1 MKPLRTLLP
10 LSALVLASHAQAQSH
25 DHATMPSVPET
36 TPQSAPAAPA
46 HQHHVTPDV
55 AVSGHDAHDAHADH
69 GAPVESHDHAS
80 PPPAEAG
87 ASMANHD
94 HMRMDAGMPQGTDQA
109 PGHAVPPPV
118 ASDRAADRYWDAA
131 AMARAERALLESH
144 GGMRFSQTIV
154 EVAEVSLRRGD
165 ENYRWNGSFWFGGD
179 RNRLVLKSEGEG
191 RFGDRIGDAEVQ
203 ALYSRALDAYWNL
216 QAGLRQDVGAGP
228 GRTHAAFG
236 IEGLAPYWTHI
247 DAAAFVS
254 EKGDLT
260 GRIEASWDQRI
271 TQRLVLQPRAEVALS
286 AQDVPSARVGA
297 GLSSGELGVRLRY
310 EFRRE
315 FAPYAG
321 LVWERRV
328 GRTADFARAAGE
340 DVGGLRVALGVR
352 AWF

>member
-10 LSALVLASHAQAQSH
+10 IGALVLASPAYAQSH
-25 DHATMPSVPET
+25 DHRAMPSAPEGVPQPT
-36 TPQSAPAAPA
+36 SAAPA
-46 HQHHVTPDV
+46 HQHHVTPD
-55 AVSGHDAHDAHADH
+55 AGASGHDGHADRQSRDD
-69 GAPVESHDHAS
+69 APPPVEAS
-80 PPPAEAG
+80 AP
-87 ASMANHD
+87 MMNHD
-94 HMRMDAGMPQGTDQA
+94 HMRMGSGRPQGTDQS
-109 PGHAVPPPV
+109 PGHAAPPPV
-118 ASDRAADRYWDAA
+118 AADRAADRYWDAA
-131 AMARAERALLESH
+131 AMAQAERALLESH
-144 GGMRFSQTIV
+144 GGMRFSQTIL
-154 EVAEVSLRRGD
+154 EVAEVRLRRGG

-191 RFGDRIGDAEVQ
+191 RFGDRLDDAEVQ

-216 QAGLRQDVGAGP
+216 QAGVRQDVGAGP

-254 EKGDLT
+254 EKGDVT

-271 TQRLVLQPRAEVALS
+271 TQRLVLQPRAEIALS
-286 AQDVPSARVGA
+286 AQDVPSTRLGA
-297 GLSSGELGVRLRY
+297 GLSSAELGVRLRY

-315 FAPYAG
+315 LAPYAG

-328 GRTADFARAAGE
+328 GRTADFARADGE
-340 DVGGLRVALGVR
+340 DVGGLRVAFGVR

>member
-10 LSALVLASHAQAQSH
+10 IGALVLASPAYAQSH
-25 DHATMPSVPET
+25 DHGAMAPGPEAPPESAAVP
-36 TPQSAPAAPA
+36 PA
-46 HQHHVTPDV
+46 HQHHVIPN
-55 AVSGHDAHDAHADH
+55 AAGSGHDGHADH
-69 GAPVESHDHAS
+69 DGPLPSRDDAPLSPVEAS
-80 PPPAEAG
+80 AP
-87 ASMANHD
+87 MANHD
-94 HMRMDAGMPQGTDQA
+94 HMRMGAGRPQGTDQA
-109 PGHAVPPPV
+109 PGHAAPPPV

-131 AMARAERALLESH
+131 AMAQAERALLESH
-144 GGMRFSQTIV
+144 GGMRFSQTIL
-154 EVAEVSLRRGD
+154 EVAEVRLRRGG

-191 RFGDRIGDAEVQ
+191 RFGDRVDDAEVQ

-271 TQRLVLQPRAEVALS
+271 TQRLVLQPRAEIALS
-286 AQDVPSARVGA
+286 AQDVPSARLGG
-297 GLSSGELGVRLRY
+297 GLSSAELGLRLRY

-315 FAPYAG
+315 LAPYAG

-328 GRTADFARAAGE
+328 GRTADFARAHGD
-340 DVGGLRVALGVR
+340 DVGGLRVAFGVR